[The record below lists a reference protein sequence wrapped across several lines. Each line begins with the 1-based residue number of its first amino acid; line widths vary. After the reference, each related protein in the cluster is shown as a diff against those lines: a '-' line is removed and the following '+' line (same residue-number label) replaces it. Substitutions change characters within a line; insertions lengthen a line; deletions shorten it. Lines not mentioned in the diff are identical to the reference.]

1 MSENLVESNAEL
13 QNALLAAFGADALQW
28 FDDDESHPQ
37 ALHDPSASGT
47 KDATVGIDL
56 QTALF
61 QLTQQH
67 GGPKDYTTT
76 FPDGDESHPKP
87 SEIAARYVVFEV
99 GELRYGIPLD
109 GVKEIDRCGKITVLP
124 RTPEWLRGITN
135 LRGTIFSVTDFR
147 KLLKLDAESL
157 YSIEKI
163 IVIHSKRYGTS
174 TALVVDRVLG
184 IRNLEPI
191 PDSADTITGPVAAFA
206 SGISALHS
214 DSIVLIQPDL
224 LLGCNDLQSISDS

>member
-28 FDDDESHPQ
+28 FDEDEFDPQ
-37 ALHDPSASGT
+37 ALHEQSALVN
-47 KDATVGIDL
+47 DDIHVGIDL

-61 QLTQQH
+61 QLTQQ
-67 GGPKDYTTT
+67 GPEGYTSTLA
-76 FPDGDESHPKP
+76 DDDESQQNE
-87 SEIAARYVVFEV
+87 SENTARYVVFEV
-99 GELRYGIPLD
+99 GKLRYGIPLD
-109 GVKEIDRCGKITVLP
+109 GVKEIDRCGKITALP

-147 KLLKLDAESL
+147 KLLKLEVESL
-157 YSIEKI
+157 FSIEKM

-184 IRNLEPI
+184 IRNLEAI

-214 DSIVLIQPDL
+214 DSVVLIQPDL
-224 LLGCNDLQSISDS
+224 LLGCSDLQSISDS

>member
-28 FDDDESHPQ
+28 FDDDEFDPQ
-37 ALHDPSASGT
+37 ALHEQSALVSDDT
-47 KDATVGIDL
+47 NVGIDL

-67 GGPKDYTTT
+67 GGPEGYTSTLA
-76 FPDGDESHPKP
+76 DDNEGQQSES
-87 SEIAARYVVFEV
+87 ENTARYVVFEV
-99 GELRYGIPLD
+99 GKLRYGIPLD
-109 GVKEIDRCGKITVLP
+109 GVKEIDRCGKITALP

-135 LRGTIFSVTDFR
+135 LRGTIVSVTDFR
-147 KLLKLDAESL
+147 KLLKLDVESL
-157 YSIEKI
+157 FSIEKM

-184 IRNLEPI
+184 IRNLEAI